1 MYKEIDY
8 NKKITWVVVL
18 GFIFLLVLVIY
29 FFGEISNLGYFGILL
44 GLLISMPSA
53 LIGYFAG
60 DSVVLY
66 MAGAKQIS
74 KKDDPRLFNIV
85 ENIAI
90 TAGLP
95 IPKLFVIQDNS
106 MNAFATGRDPQH
118 ASIAITSGLLSV
130 LEKSELEGVVA
141 HEFSHIKNFDIRL
154 SMVLVVFVGLIVALS
169 DMIWRIGLGGSISKK
184 KGGSLIFVIGLIF
197 IIVSPFVARFLQLFL
212 SRNREY
218 LADADAALL
227 TRYPE
232 GLASALE
239 KLSAQEKMLSNV
251 NNALNHLY
259 IVSPIDNGEGRK
271 KSSWFSSLFMTHPPI
286 KDRIA
291 KLRSMSV

>member
-18 GFIFLLVLVIY
+18 GFVFLLVLVIY
-29 FFGEISNLGYFGILL
+29 FFGEISNLGYFGIVL
-44 GLLISMPSA
+44 GLMISMPSA

-66 MAGAKQIS
+66 LAGAKQIS
-74 KKDDPRLFNIV
+74 KKDDPRLFGVV

-95 IPKLFVIQDNS
+95 VPKVFVIQDNS
-106 MNAFATGRDPQH
+106 MNAFATGRDPHH
-118 ASIAITSGLLSV
+118 ASIAITSGLLNI
-130 LEKSELEGVVA
+130 LEKSELEGVIA

-169 DMIWRIGLGGSISKK
+169 DIIWRIGLGGSGSRK
-184 KGGSLIFVIGLIF
+184 KGGSLIFIIGLIF
-197 IIVSPFVARFLQLFL
+197 IIVSPFVARFLQMFL
-212 SRNREY
+212 SRKREY
-218 LADADAALL
+218 LADAEAALL

-259 IVSPIDNGEGRK
+259 IVSPIDNVEGRK
-271 KSSWFSSLFMTHPPI
+271 KSSWFSGLFMTHPPI
-286 KDRIA
+286 KDRIV

>member
-18 GFIFLLVLVIY
+18 GFVFLLVLVIY
-29 FFGEISNLGYFGILL
+29 FFGEISNLGYFGIVL
-44 GLLISMPSA
+44 GLMISMPSA

-66 MAGAKQIS
+66 LAGAKQIS
-74 KKDDPRLFNIV
+74 KKDDPRLFGIV

-95 IPKLFVIQDNS
+95 VPKVFVIQDNS
-106 MNAFATGRDPQH
+106 MNAFATGRDPHH
-118 ASIAITSGLLSV
+118 ASIAITSGLLNI
-130 LEKSELEGVVA
+130 LEKSELEGVIA

-169 DMIWRIGLGGSISKK
+169 DIIWRIGLGGSGSRK
-184 KGGSLIFVIGLIF
+184 KGGSLIFIIGLIF
-197 IIVSPFVARFLQLFL
+197 IIVSPFVARFLQMFL
-212 SRNREY
+212 SRKREY
-218 LADADAALL
+218 LADAEAALL

-259 IVSPIDNGEGRK
+259 IVSPIDNVEGRK
-271 KSSWFSSLFMTHPPI
+271 KSSWFSGLFMTHPPI
-286 KDRIA
+286 KDRIV